1 VTLRFRRAAPV
12 DAAALANF
20 AARTFAETFG
30 PDNRAADMEAHLAA
44 AYGEAQQGRELANPE
59 SITLV
64 FEGDGGLAAFAQ
76 VRRHA
81 PPPSVTVVATVELQ
95 RFYVD
100 SPWHG
105 RGLAQRLMSSVQE
118 TARELGGQK
127 LWLTVW
133 ERNPRAIAFYAKCGF
148 YDVGATD
155 FYVGTDRQTDRVMV
169 VELGHSAP
177 STVQ

>member
-1 VTLRFRRAAPV
+1 MNLRFRRAEPA
-12 DAAALANF
+12 DAAALADF

-44 AYGEAQQGRELANPE
+44 AYGVAQQARELADPE

-64 FEGDGGLAAFAQ
+64 FEGDSGLAAFAQ

-81 PPPSVTVVATVELQ
+81 PPSSGTVEATVELQ

-105 RGLAQRLMSSVQE
+105 RGLAQRLMTSVKE
-118 TARELGGQK
+118 SANELGGGK

-133 ERNPRAIAFYAKCGF
+133 ERNARAIAFYGKCGF

-155 FYVGTDRQTDRVMV
+155 FFVGTDRQTDRVMV
-169 VELGHSAP
+169 VELGQIALHSF
-177 STVQ
+177 Q